1 MTTLSTPGNA
11 SMLRF
16 QMLDVMLGLR
26 AAELNDFARQLASG
40 SPGDIKRLANR
51 RPDLWVE
58 RVAELYSVIALAGR
72 LPELALLSVPLQSVD
87 VSQSASDSTAHVVT
101 E

>member
-1 MTTLSTPGNA
+1 MTRARMIDLMVKLS
-11 SMLRF
+11 
-16 QMLDVMLGLR
+16 
-26 AAELNDFARQLASG
+26 AAELNDFARQSVSG
-40 SPGDIKRLANR
+40 PPGDMKRLANH

-58 RVAELYSVIALAGR
+58 RVAELHSVIALAGR

>member
-1 MTTLSTPGNA
+1 MTRARMIDLMVKLS
-11 SMLRF
+11 
-16 QMLDVMLGLR
+16 

-87 VSQSASDSTAHVVT
+87 VPQSASDSTALAVT